1 VVFEPTS
8 FTPVPPPVHPDLD
21 PDKPKDSEKDKVPA
35 GATSG
40 G

>member
-1 VVFEPTS
+1 VFEPTS